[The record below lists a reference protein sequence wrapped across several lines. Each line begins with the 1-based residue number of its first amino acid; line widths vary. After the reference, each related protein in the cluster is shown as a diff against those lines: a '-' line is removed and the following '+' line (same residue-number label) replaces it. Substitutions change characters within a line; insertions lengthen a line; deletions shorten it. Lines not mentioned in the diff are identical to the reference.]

1 MATLYKTAK
10 SEFMDVDDLIEE
22 KEKKSNIKNRV
33 LMVASRG
40 STYRHRHL
48 LNDLE
53 MLLPHSKKEAKIEAK
68 KDMELL
74 NELAEIQNCNN
85 VFYFETRK
93 HTDLYM
99 WISRAPSG
107 PSVKFQV
114 QNLHTM
120 DELKMTGNCLK
131 GSRPILSFDANF
143 DSEPHLQLLKEM
155 FTQTFGVPKGA
166 RKSKPFFD
174 HVFTF
179 SVVDGRIW
187 FRNFQIAEKDSMTGG
202 DMAKDDKPTL
212 IEIGPRFVLNPI
224 RIFEGSFGGPTL
236 YENPKFISPNVIRAN
251 VLRQKAAKHAERLNN
266 NAERENRDK
275 ENPLPVDPLKDVFE

>member
-1 MATLYKTAK
+1 MATLYKTAQ
-10 SEFMDVDDLIEE
+10 SEYMDVDELIDE
-22 KEKKSNIKNRV
+22 KERQSNIKHRV

-40 STYRHRHL
+40 STYRHRHM

-53 MLLPHSKKEAKIEAK
+53 MLLPHAKKEAKIEAK
-68 KDMELL
+68 KDMDLL
-74 NELAEIQNCNN
+74 NEMAEIQGCNN

-93 HTDLYM
+93 HTDLYL

-143 DSEPHLQLLKEM
+143 ETEPHLQLLKEIL
-155 FTQTFGVPKGA
+155 TQTFGVPKGA

-179 SVVDGRIW
+179 SIVDGRIW
-187 FRNFQIAEKDSMTGG
+187 FRNYQIAEKDSETGG
-202 DMAKDDKPTL
+202 DLGRNDKPTL
-212 IEIGPRFVLNPI
+212 IEIGPRFVLNTI

-236 YENPKFISPNVIRAN
+236 YENPNFVSPNVIRAN
-251 VLRQKAAKHAERLNN
+251 LRKSRAVKHVDRINSAKAKEVRTA
-266 NAERENRDK
+266 
-275 ENPLPVDPLKDVFE
+275 ENPLPTDPLNDVFN